1 MRVLITTF
9 GSLGD
14 LNPYL
19 ALARGLA
26 ERGHEPVLA
35 THAYYREM
43 VEAEGLE
50 LRAVRPDADPEN
62 RELFAR
68 AMRPRR
74 GSEVVLREIVLPYLS
89 ESYADTA
96 EAARDADAIVTHPL
110 TFAGPIVAE
119 ERGLP
124 WVSTVLAPLSF
135 FSRSDFP
142 IVPPLPNAWR
152 LYGIPGMTTL
162 LSRVFRLITRP
173 WTRPVRDLRAERGL
187 PPADHPLF
195 EGQHSPLLALGL
207 FSRVLAE
214 PQPDWPPSARLT
226 GFLFRDPPA
235 ATDDPEAARLAAF
248 LDAGPAP
255 AVFTLGSSAVAV
267 AGSFYEESLAAA
279 RRLGMRSVLLVGDD
293 PRNRPA
299 APHDEDS
306 IALERAPYHRLFPAA
321 AAIVHHGGIGTLA
334 RALHAGRPML
344 VVPHAHD
351 QPDNAHRAARLG
363 VARVLAPRRYR
374 AAAVAEALRALVED
388 PASTAHAAAVGGIV
402 RAEDGVGE
410 ASRAIEEA
418 ILGA

>member
-1 MRVLITTF
+1 VRVLIATF

-26 ERGHEPVLA
+26 ARGHEPILA
-35 THAYYREM
+35 THAYYREII
-43 VEAEGLE
+43 ESEGFE
-50 LRAVRPDADPEN
+50 LRPVRPDADPDD

-74 GSEVVLREIVLPYLS
+74 GSEVVVREIVLPHLR
-89 ESYADTA
+89 ESYDDTA

-110 TFAGPIVAE
+110 TFAGRIVAE

-142 IVPPLPNAWR
+142 IVPPMPNAWR
-152 LYGIPGMTTL
+152 LYGIPGMTSL
-162 LSRVFRLITRP
+162 LARLFHRITRR
-173 WTRPVRDLRAERGL
+173 WTRPVRELRAERGL
-187 PPADHPLF
+187 PPGDHPLF
-195 EGQHSPLLALGL
+195 EGQHSPLLTLGL

-214 PQPDWPPSARLT
+214 PQPDWPPSTRLT
-226 GFLFRDPPA
+226 GFLFQDPPA
-235 ATDDPEAARLAAF
+235 ASDDPEEARLAAF
-248 LDAGPAP
+248 LEAGAAP

-267 AGSFYEESLAAA
+267 AGTFYDESLAAA
-279 RRLGMRSVLLVGDD
+279 RRLGLRSVLLLGAD
-293 PRNRPA
+293 PRNRPTA
-299 APHDEDS
+299 ELDEDAL
-306 IALERAPYHRLFPAA
+306 ALERAPYQRLFPAA

-334 RALHAGRPML
+334 QALHAGRPML

-363 VARVLAPRRYR
+363 VARVLSPRRYR
-374 AAAVAEALRALVED
+374 AKAVEAALRALVED
-388 PASTAHAAAVGGIV
+388 PAVADRAAAVGRIV
-402 RAEDGVGE
+402 RAEDGVAE
-410 ASRAIEEA
+410 ASRTIEEA
-418 ILGA
+418 VRGA

>member
-1 MRVLITTF
+1 MRILITTF

-26 ERGHEPVLA
+26 ERGHEPILA
-35 THAYYREM
+35 THAYYREI
-43 VEAEGLE
+43 VESEGFA
-50 LRAVRPDADPEN
+50 LRPVRPDAHPED
-62 RELFAR
+62 REQFAR
-68 AMRPRR
+68 AMRPHT
-74 GSEVVLREIVLPYLS
+74 GSQVVVREIVLAHLR

-135 FSRSDFP
+135 FSRSDSP
-142 IVPPLPNAWR
+142 VVP
-152 LYGIPGMTTL
+152 PGMT
-162 LSRVFRLITRP
+162 SPIARMFRRVTRP
-173 WTRPVRDLRAERGL
+173 WTRPVQELRAERGL

-195 EGQHSPLLALGL
+195 EGQHSPLLTLGL

-235 ATDDPEAARLAAF
+235 ATDDPEEALLVAF
-248 LDAGPAP
+248 LDAGAAP

-267 AGSFYEESLAAA
+267 AGSFYDESLAAA

-293 PRNRPA
+293 PRNRPT
-299 APHDEDS
+299 APLDEDA

-334 RALHAGRPML
+334 QALYAGRPML

-351 QPDNAHRAARLG
+351 QPDNAHRARRLG
-363 VARVLAPRRYR
+363 VARVLSPRRYR
-374 AAAVAEALRALVED
+374 AGAVEAALRALVED
-388 PASTAHAAAVGGIV
+388 PAVAARAAEVGDIV

-418 ILGA
+418 IRGA

>member
-14 LNPYL
+14 LNPSL

-26 ERGHEPVLA
+26 RRGHEPILA

-43 VEAEGLE
+43 VEAEGFE
-50 LRAVRPDADPEN
+50 LRPVRPDADPEN

-74 GSEVVLREIVLPYLS
+74 GSEVVLREIVLPYLR
-89 ESYADTA
+89 ESYEDTA

-119 ERGLP
+119 EQGLP

-142 IVPPLPNAWR
+142 IVPPMPRAWR
-152 LYGIPGMTTL
+152 LYGIPGMTSL
-162 LSRVFRLITRP
+162 LIRFFRAITRP
-173 WTRPVRDLRAERGL
+173 WTRPVRELRAERGL
-187 PPADHPLF
+187 PPGGDPLY
-195 EGQHSPLLALGL
+195 EGQHSPLLTLGL

-226 GFLFRDPPA
+226 GFLFRDPPPVA
-235 ATDDPEAARLAAF
+235 GDPEESRLAEF
-248 LDAGPAP
+248 LAAGPP
-255 AVFTLGSSAVAV
+255 PVVFTLGSSAVAV

-279 RRLGMRSVLLVGDD
+279 RRLGMRSVLLLGSD

-299 APHDEDS
+299 GPSGDDA
-306 IALERAPYHRLFPAA
+306 IALERAPYHRLFPSAA
-321 AAIVHHGGIGTLA
+321 ATVHHGGIGTLA
-334 RALHAGRPML
+334 EALRAGRPML

-351 QPDNAHRAARLG
+351 QPDNAHRTARLG

-374 AAAVAEALRALVED
+374 AAAVEDALRALLED
-388 PASTAHAAAVGGIV
+388 PAIAAHATAVGEIV
-402 RAEDGVGE
+402 RAEDGVRG
-410 ASRAIEEA
+410 ACSGIEEA
-418 ILGA
+418 VLA

>member
-1 MRVLITTF
+1 VRVLIATF

-26 ERGHEPVLA
+26 ERGHEPILA
-35 THAYYREM
+35 THAYYRGI
-43 VEAEGLE
+43 VESEGFE
-50 LRAVRPDADPEN
+50 LRPVRPDADPDD
-62 RELFAR
+62 RTLFAR
-68 AMRPRR
+68 AMRPRT
-74 GSEVVLREIVLPYLS
+74 GSEVVVREIVLPHLR
-89 ESYADTA
+89 ESYEDTA
-96 EAARDADAIVTHPL
+96 EAARDVHAIVTHPL
-110 TFAGPIVAE
+110 TFAGRIVAE

-142 IVPPLPNAWR
+142 VVPPLPNAWR

-162 LSRVFRLITRP
+162 LSRVFRRITRP
-173 WTRPVRDLRAERGL
+173 WTRAVRDLRAERGL

-195 EGQHSPLLALGL
+195 EGQHSPLLTLGL

-248 LDAGPAP
+248 LDAGAAP

-267 AGSFYEESLAAA
+267 AGSFYDESLAAA
-279 RRLGMRSVLLVGDD
+279 RRLGMRSVLLLGDD

-299 APHDEDS
+299 EHLGEDA
-306 IALERAPYHRLFPAA
+306 IAIERAPYQRLFPAA

-334 RALHAGRPML
+334 QALHAGRPML

-363 VARVLAPRRYR
+363 VARVLSPRRYR
-374 AAAVAEALRALVED
+374 AGAVEAALRALLED
-388 PASTAHAAAVGGIV
+388 PAVAARAAAVGGIV